1 MDSENTQTTKKTGA
15 DHVEAHPSQ
24 GADRTGRDISAT
36 TIGRMMGLATVQEL
50 ALIESKID
58 LMVTKVGNLT
68 IRMDKVI
75 SSLANAPTGADLE
88 RIDVH
93 IGALRTLIK
102 EALGGKADDADSA
115 KAQPKSRP
123 ATKIISS
130 SAATPT
136 DGEATKDS

>member
-15 DHVEAHPSQ
+15 EHVDAHSSP
-24 GADRTGRDISAT
+24 GADRAGRELSAL

-58 LMVTKVGNLT
+58 LMATKVGNLT
-68 IRMDKVI
+68 VRMEKVI

-102 EALGGKADDADSA
+102 EVLGDASDEAGSA

-130 SAATPT
+130 SPAAPS
-136 DGEATKDS
+136 DGEAPTDS

>member
-1 MDSENTQTTKKTGA
+1 MDSENTQATKKTST
-15 DHVEAHPSQ
+15 DHVDVHPSPA
-24 GADRTGRDISAT
+24 ADRAGRDVSAT

-58 LMVTKVGNLT
+58 LMVTKVSNLT
-68 IRMDKVI
+68 VRMEKVI

-102 EALGGKADDADSA
+102 EVLGDKVGDIDP
-115 KAQPKSRP
+115 QPKSRP

-130 SAATPT
+130 SPATPSE
-136 DGEATKDS
+136 GEAPKDS